1 MTNHDSLTPYSDL
14 IRSIGM
20 KIRSM
25 ANTRLS
31 ELGLNAQQG
40 QMMGYIFEH
49 QDKGVI
55 QRDLAEHFDRK
66 GATITSMLQGL
77 EKKGYIKRVIPKDNE
92 RQKKIY
98 LLDKG
103 TDLVEE
109 FNTIFME
116 VEKSITHGLT
126 REESETFMNLLI
138 KVKGSMSASS
148 QTDNV

>member
-1 MTNHDSLTPYSDL
+1 
-14 IRSIGM
+14 
-20 KIRSM
+20 M

-55 QRDLAEHFDRK
+55 QKDLAEHFNRK

-77 EKKGYIKRVIPKDNE
+77 EKKGYIKRVIPEDNE

-98 LLDKG
+98 LLKKG

-109 FNTIFME
+109 FNEIFTE
-116 VEKSITHGLT
+116 VEQSITQGLT
-126 REESETFMNLLI
+126 DEESRTFLKLLT
-138 KVKGSMSASS
+138 KANA
-148 QTDNV
+148 TL

>member
-1 MTNHDSLTPYSDL
+1 
-14 IRSIGM
+14 M

-25 ANTRLS
+25 ANARLS

-55 QRDLAEHFDRK
+55 QKDLAEHFNRK

-77 EKKGYIKRVIPKDNE
+77 EKKGYIKRVIPEDNE

-98 LLDKG
+98 LLKKG
-103 TDLVEE
+103 SDLVEE

-116 VEKSITHGLT
+116 VEKSITQGLT
-126 REESETFMNLLI
+126 EAESESLKKLLI
-138 KVKGSMSASS
+138 KVKVTM
-148 QTDNV
+148 

>member
-1 MTNHDSLTPYSDL
+1 MTEQTFHTPYSDL
-14 IRSIGM
+14 IVTIGM

-55 QRDLAEHFDRK
+55 QKDLAEHFDRK

-77 EKKGYIKRVIPKDNE
+77 EKKGYVKRVIPEDNE

-98 LLDKG
+98 LLKKG
-103 TDLVEE
+103 SDLVEE

-116 VEKSITHGLT
+116 VEKSIIQGLT
-126 REESETFMNLLI
+126 EAESASLMKLLI
-138 KVKGSMSASS
+138 KVKVTM
-148 QTDNV
+148 

>member
-1 MTNHDSLTPYSDL
+1 MDNHDSLTPYSDL

-49 QDKGVI
+49 QDNGVI
-55 QRDLAEHFDRK
+55 QKDLAEHFNRK

-77 EKKGYIKRVIPKDNE
+77 EKKGYIKRVIPKENE

-98 LLDKG
+98 LLKKG

-109 FNTIFME
+109 FNEIFMD
-116 VEKSITHGLT
+116 VEKNIVQGLT
-126 REESETFMNLLI
+126 EAERETFMKLLI
-138 KVKGSMSASS
+138 KVKATM
-148 QTDNV
+148 

>member
-1 MTNHDSLTPYSDL
+1 MCIMTEHVSLTPYSDL

-25 ANTRLS
+25 ANARLS

-55 QRDLAEHFDRK
+55 QKDLAEHFNRK

-77 EKKGYIKRVIPKDNE
+77 EKKGYIKRVIPEDNE

-98 LLDKG
+98 LLKKG
-103 TDLVEE
+103 SDLVEE

-116 VEKSITHGLT
+116 VEKSIIQGLT
-126 REESETFMNLLI
+126 EAESESLRKLLI
-138 KVKGSMSASS
+138 KVKVTM
-148 QTDNV
+148 

>member
-1 MTNHDSLTPYSDL
+1 MHMTEHESLTPYSDL

-55 QRDLAEHFDRK
+55 QKDLAEHFNRK

-77 EKKGYIKRVIPKDNE
+77 EKKGYIKRVIPEENE

-98 LLDKG
+98 LLKKG
-103 TDLVEE
+103 RDLVEE
-109 FNTIFME
+109 FNTIF
-116 VEKSITHGLT
+116 
-126 REESETFMNLLI
+126 
-138 KVKGSMSASS
+138 
-148 QTDNV
+148 

>member
-1 MTNHDSLTPYSDL
+1 MTEHVSLTPYSDL

-25 ANTRLS
+25 ANARLS

-55 QRDLAEHFDRK
+55 QKDLAEHFNRK

-77 EKKGYIKRVIPKDNE
+77 EKKGYIKRVIPEDNE

-98 LLDKG
+98 LLKKG
-103 TDLVEE
+103 SDLVEE

-116 VEKSITHGLT
+116 VEKSITQGLT
-126 REESETFMNLLI
+126 EAESESLKKLLI
-138 KVKGSMSASS
+138 KVKVTM
-148 QTDNV
+148 

>member
-1 MTNHDSLTPYSDL
+1 MTTFNSHTPYSDS
-14 IRSIGM
+14 IRAIGM
-20 KIRSM
+20 KIQNM
-25 ANTRLS
+25 ANNRLS

-55 QRDLAEHFDRK
+55 QKDLADHFGRK

-92 RQKKIY
+92 RQKNIY
-98 LLDKG
+98 LLKKG

-109 FNTIFME
+109 FKDIFLG
-116 VEKSITHGLT
+116 VEKSITQGLT
-126 REESETFMNLLI
+126 EAESETFMKLLI
-138 KVKGSMSASS
+138 KVKETM
-148 QTDNV
+148 

>member
-1 MTNHDSLTPYSDL
+1 MTEQTFHTPYSDL
-14 IRSIGM
+14 IVTIGM

-55 QRDLAEHFDRK
+55 QKDLAEHFDRK

-77 EKKGYIKRVIPKDNE
+77 EKKGYIKRVIPEDNE

-98 LLDKG
+98 LLKKG
-103 TDLVEE
+103 SDLVEE

-116 VEKSITHGLT
+116 VEKSIIQGLT
-126 REESETFMNLLI
+126 EAESKSLMNLLM
-138 KVKGSMSASS
+138 KVKVTM
-148 QTDNV
+148 

>member
-1 MTNHDSLTPYSDL
+1 MCIMTEHVSLTPYSDL
-14 IRSIGM
+14 IRFIGM

-25 ANTRLS
+25 ANARLS

-55 QRDLAEHFDRK
+55 QKDLAEHFNRK

-77 EKKGYIKRVIPKDNE
+77 EKKGYIKRVIPEDNE

-98 LLDKG
+98 LLKKG
-103 TDLVEE
+103 SDLVEE

-116 VEKSITHGLT
+116 VEKSIIQGLT
-126 REESETFMNLLI
+126 EAESESLRKLLI
-138 KVKGSMSASS
+138 KVKVTM
-148 QTDNV
+148 

>member
-1 MTNHDSLTPYSDL
+1 MTKQAFFTPYSDL
-14 IRSIGM
+14 IRDVGM

-31 ELGLNAQQG
+31 ELGLNTQQG
-40 QMMGYIFEH
+40 QMMGYIFEK

-55 QRDLAEHFDRK
+55 QKDLADHFNRK

-77 EKKGYIKRVIPKDNE
+77 EKKGYIKRVIPEDNE

-98 LLDKG
+98 LLKKG

-109 FNTIFME
+109 FNEIFME
-116 VEKSITHGLT
+116 VEKSITQGLT
-126 REESETFMNLLI
+126 AEESDTFMKLLI
-138 KVKGSMSASS
+138 KVKA
-148 QTDNV
+148 TL

>member
-1 MTNHDSLTPYSDL
+1 MTEHDSLTPYSDL

-20 KIRSM
+20 KIRSL

-55 QRDLAEHFDRK
+55 QKDLAEHFDRK

-77 EKKGYIKRVIPKDNE
+77 EKKGYIKRVIPEDNE

-98 LLDKG
+98 LLKKG
-103 TDLVEE
+103 SDLVEE

-116 VEKSITHGLT
+116 VEKSIIQGLT
-126 REESETFMNLLI
+126 EAESDSFKKLLI
-138 KVKGSMSASS
+138 KVKATM
-148 QTDNV
+148 